1 MFLSP
6 ADYTRWW
13 GSAPAALEVD
23 APTSTLAAI
32 QHTVGPGLQAQSADQ
47 RAASADA
54 LPRQG
59 LKRLSQIAW
68 LLVAAAAVAVAL
80 AISAAIWQR
89 RGEFAS
95 LRLQSFTPRQVQAIL
110 AWEAILVV
118 GSGMLL
124 GLLAGACGHLAAD
137 AYLRATTGYPVAW
150 SPQIMQLTDT
160 AALVAAV
167 TALVLTA
174 PGYLAART
182 PLRFALE

>member
-13 GSAPAALEVD
+13 SSAPAALEVD

-32 QHTVGPGLQAQSADQ
+32 QHTVGPGLQVQTANQ

-59 LKRLSQIAW
+59 LQRLSQISW
-68 LLVAAAAVAVAL
+68 LLVAAAAIAVAL

-89 RGEFAS
+89 RGELAS
-95 LRLQSFTPRQVQAIL
+95 LRLQSFTPRQVQDVL
-110 AWEAILVV
+110 AWEAMLVV
-118 GSGMLL
+118 GSGVVL
-124 GLLAGACGHLAAD
+124 GLMAGICGHLAAD

-150 SPQIMQLTDT
+150 SPQFVQLADV

-167 TALVLTA
+167 TALVLAA
-174 PGYLAART
+174 PGFLAARA